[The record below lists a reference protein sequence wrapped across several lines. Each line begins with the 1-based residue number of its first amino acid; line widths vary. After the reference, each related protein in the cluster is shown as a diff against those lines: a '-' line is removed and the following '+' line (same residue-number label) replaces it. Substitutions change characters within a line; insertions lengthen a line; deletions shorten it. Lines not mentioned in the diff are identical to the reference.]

1 MNKSELIE
9 HIAQQADISKAAA
22 GRALDDAIPD
32 AAHRTSQ
39 VCSGETNMT
48 MEKSGFAL
56 RGRNPDVLN
65 ASRRRRIASGSGT
78 DVQEVN
84 RLIKQFRNAQRLMKT
99 MKKTG
104 GKGLSRLFK

>member
-1 MNKSELIE
+1 
-9 HIAQQADISKAAA
+9 
-22 GRALDDAIPD
+22 
-32 AAHRTSQ
+32 
-39 VCSGETNMT
+39 MT
-48 MEKSGFAL
+48 LQE
-56 RGRNPDVLN
+56 RRNPDVLN

-104 GKGLSRLFK
+104 GKGLSRLFKGSKMNQREALPSAPLAKAKFLDSHHI